1 MAGYVIHLAIGEEY
15 IRKYR
20 DDIKDKQ
27 EFLKGI
33 VAPDRTCDNRKAH
46 YGEKDLVESLRNFL
60 TINKEELDTDYIKGY
75 FLHLFTDYIF
85 YGKYFKRGHYYQD
98 YDKTN
103 KKIIEKYDLKV
114 PEDLKK
120 YAKFVDGEPEHLKY
134 HFIYEIIELSI
145 KNNIKENMEKVLK
158 GESIL
163 MNTKINFAGIEMKN
177 PVTVASGTFGYGRE
191 YSEFYDLGKIGAIIT
206 KGTSLKPRPGNKPS
220 RVCETP
226 SGMLNSIGLQN
237 PGVEYFAK
245 YDLPFLR
252 KFDTKIIVNAC
263 GSSIEEYVELCKILN
278 TLDIDGVELNLSCPN
293 VKAGCLAFGT
303 TYEGVKEVTSAVRK
317 VLDKPLIV
325 KLTPNVTDITQTA
338 KGAEDGGADAI
349 SLINTLLGMKIDI
362 NTRKPVLANNT
373 GGLSGPAVK
382 PVAVRMVYQAAKAVN
397 IPVMGLGGIVNGED
411 AIEFMLA
418 GASTISI
425 GCGNF
430 IDPYCAVK
438 TVEQIE
444 EYMKKHNIEDINDI
458 VGKVEMN

>member
-1 MAGYVIHLAIGEEY
+1 
-15 IRKYR
+15 
-20 DDIKDKQ
+20 
-27 EFLKGI
+27 
-33 VAPDRTCDNRKAH
+33 
-46 YGEKDLVESLRNFL
+46 
-60 TINKEELDTDYIKGY
+60 
-75 FLHLFTDYIF
+75 
-85 YGKYFKRGHYYQD
+85 
-98 YDKTN
+98 
-103 KKIIEKYDLKV
+103 
-114 PEDLKK
+114 
-120 YAKFVDGEPEHLKY
+120 
-134 HFIYEIIELSI
+134 
-145 KNNIKENMEKVLK
+145 
-158 GESIL
+158 

-206 KGTSLKPRPGNKPS
+206 KGTSLKPRSGNKPS
-220 RVCETP
+220 RVCETS

-252 KFDTKIIVNAC
+252 KFDTKILVNAC

-325 KLTPNVTDITQTA
+325 KLTPNVTDITETA

-373 GGLSGPAVK
+373 GGLSGPAIK
-382 PVAVRMVYQAAKAVN
+382 PIAVRMVYQAAKAVN
-397 IPVMGLGGIVNGED
+397 IPIMGLGGIVNGED

-458 VGKVEMN
+458 IGKVEMN